1 MTIPSP
7 DLLALGM
14 LSATSLCP
22 GCLSAR
28 DARTML
34 FDQELVPTLLIAL
47 APFLVTLAIILLVVR
62 AVSMRG
68 PAGVAT
74 ATRLDRG
81 NAGPLIGAGLLVG
94 VGLGGFV
101 DGILLHQILQW
112 HNMLSSW
119 VPPLTLVEMKFN
131 MIWDGLFHA
140 VTWICTVV
148 GIALLFRAARYRE
161 AWSAKRLLGSMLGGW
176 GLFNL
181 VEGLLDHQ
189 LFGIH
194 HVHPGEHQVAW
205 DVGFLISGIALVA
218 AGFALE
224 RWCNDHGK
232 AHTQSVAPFS
242 PTTRGDD
249 SAKL

>member
-1 MTIPSP
+1 MFF
-7 DLLALGM
+7 DHELA
-14 LSATSLCP
+14 P
-22 GCLSAR
+22 
-28 DARTML
+28 TM
-34 FDQELVPTLLIAL
+34 LIAL
-47 APFLVTLAIILLVVR
+47 APFLVTLATILLIVR
-62 AVSMRG
+62 TVSTRT
-68 PAGVAT
+68 AAAVAT
-74 ATRLDRG
+74 TRLDRG
-81 NAGPLIGAGLLVG
+81 NTGPLIGAGLAIG

-119 VPPLTLVEMKFN
+119 VPPLTLVEMKLN

-140 VTWICTVV
+140 VTWIFTLV

-161 AWSAKRLLGSMLGGW
+161 AWSTRRLFGSMLGGW

-194 HVHPGEHQVAW
+194 HVHPGAHQVAW

-218 AGFALE
+218 VALAIE
-224 RWCNDHGK
+224 QPGHDH
-232 AHTQSVAPFS
+232 A
-242 PTTRGDD
+242 TTNT
-249 SAKL
+249 